1 LEKMDVSGYAVML
14 GLFAEMVLDEA
25 IRKRK
30 EQTLYRDIDEALAR
44 GDEQSFLALTRELNA
59 LRSETS

>member
-1 LEKMDVSGYAVML
+1 MEKMDVSGYAVML

>member
-1 LEKMDVSGYAVML
+1 MDVSGYAVML

>member
-1 LEKMDVSGYAVML
+1 MDVSGYAVML

-44 GDEQSFLALTRELNA
+44 GDEQSFLALTRELNS
-59 LRSETS
+59 LRSQTS

>member
-1 LEKMDVSGYAVML
+1 MDVSGYAIML

-59 LRSETS
+59 LRSQTS

>member
-1 LEKMDVSGYAVML
+1 MDVSGYAVML

-59 LRSETS
+59 LRSQTS